1 MSLRALRVRP
11 RGKQRYIRAR
21 ATVRVLFDLYSYP
34 PDLSCR
40 TQEHGR
46 RTVVADVDGGDPGP
60 GIAAPESEC
69 GHEAEKGA
77 SSRTHFV
84 NLI

>member
-1 MSLRALRVRP
+1 MSSRALGVRP
-11 RGKQRYIRAR
+11 RGEQRYVLAL

-34 PDLSCR
+34 PDLSCW

-46 RTVVADVDGGDPGP
+46 RTMAADVGGGDPGP
-60 GIAAPESEC
+60 GIAALESEC

-77 SSRTHFV
+77 SSRTYFV